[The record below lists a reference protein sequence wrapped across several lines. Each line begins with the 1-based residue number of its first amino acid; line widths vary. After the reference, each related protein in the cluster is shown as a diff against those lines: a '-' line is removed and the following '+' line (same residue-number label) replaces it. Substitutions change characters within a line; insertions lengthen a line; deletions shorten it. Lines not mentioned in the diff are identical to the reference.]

1 MLRLITCQNATMLLE
16 QQADQPASES
26 MPASLWLHLRYCP
39 YCKRYAKQTVLIA
52 EWARAAAASR
62 VSSDLAL
69 SEATKQRMRERLA
82 AAE

>member
-16 QQADQPASES
+16 QQADHAAAKS

-39 YCKRYAKQTVLIA
+39 YCNRYAKQTVLIA
-52 EWARAAAASR
+52 EWARTSAGARAH
-62 VSSDLAL
+62 SDVTL
-69 SEATKQRMRERLA
+69 SEAAKERMRERLA